1 MANESKEEQVVKDL
15 MHDIDTWRSSGER
28 VALATVVKVEGSAP
42 RPVGATM
49 AISDAGNLAGSV
61 SGGCVE
67 TAVFE
72 EAQDVLAT
80 GKPKLIRYGITD
92 EMAWDVGLACG
103 GTIEVYVEPLDAAK

>member
-1 MANESKEEQVVKDL
+1 MKDL
-15 MHDIDTWRSSGER
+15 LPEIEAWRQAGDK
-28 VALATVVKVEGSAP
+28 VAIATVVKVKGSAP

-49 AISDAGNLAGSV
+49 AISSGGDLAGSV

-72 EAQDVLAT
+72 EAQEVLKT
-80 GKPKLIRYGITD
+80 GEPKLIRYGITD

-103 GTIEVYVEPLDAAK
+103 GTIEVFVEPLDEQA

>member
-1 MANESKEEQVVKDL
+1 MKELLPEIES
-15 MHDIDTWRSSGER
+15 WRNAGNR
-28 VALATVVKVEGSAP
+28 VAVATVVKVEGSAP

-49 AISDAGNLAGSV
+49 AVSSAGDLAGSV

-72 EAQDVLAT
+72 EAQEVLET
-80 GKPKLIRYGITD
+80 GTPKLIRYGITD

-103 GTIEVYVEPLDAAK
+103 GTIEVFVEALEDESTR